1 MSCPFKQYKNIFG
14 KEGEGAHSIRFLN
27 LAIVDV
33 IFTIIG
39 ALIISYFIKVNF
51 FIVFIIL
58 NSDIYAENILA
69 KFFTNSYDSSCDAIT
84 EKGIVISG
92 ILMVI
97 IYIILDSL
105 YENECL

>member
-58 NSDIYAENILA
+58 
-69 KFFTNSYDSSCDAIT
+69 
-84 EKGIVISG
+84 
-92 ILMVI
+92 MI
-97 IYIILDSL
+97 IAIILHRL
-105 YENECL
+105 FCVNTTINKIIFGEI